1 MDQRSKHQQELNI
14 GLNRLHCMNYCP
26 AAEVEDQLCVHG
38 NIPSQQ
44 SSVDIT
50 KHMKLL
56 TRPSQHDKGAA
67 GS

>member
-1 MDQRSKHQQELNI
+1 
-14 GLNRLHCMNYCP
+14 MNYCP